1 MDPSGGEGATPSAD
15 EIADALT
22 SRGEYVLRM
31 TPRPHQD
38 VVDLH
43 WQAHRAARLLG
54 IKVRVIVHGP
64 VRDVDPYVTV
74 LIRPRRSELQR
85 LSG

>member
-1 MDPSGGEGATPSAD
+1 MDPSGGGGGKPSAD

-31 TPRPHQD
+31 TPGPHQE

-43 WQAHRAARLLG
+43 WQAHRAGQLLG

-64 VRDVDPYVTV
+64 VRGVDPYLTV
-74 LIRPRRSELQR
+74 LVRPRRSELHR
-85 LSG
+85 LSR